1 MNFDTVH
8 EYHFYNKDNDIY
20 YCEDHETLIVAS
32 NGDNTNRIMIE
43 GIKLD
48 TIKNFVTR
56 RNKKTLNENLED
68 HNHSKDTVEA

>member
-32 NGDNTNRIMIE
+32 TGDNTNRVMIE

-48 TIKNFVTR
+48 TIKQFVTR
-56 RNKKTLNENLED
+56 RNKETLNENLEN
-68 HNHSKDTVEA
+68 HNHSKDAAEA